1 VEDEKSEILTDYA
14 SRAKSQIESAEIYA
28 QHLGQVIA
36 YVRTDHVGMIRGDG
50 DLTRYISFLTRMV
63 TERLNAASANIN
75 AANIPD
81 ELPF

>member
-1 VEDEKSEILTDYA
+1 MNSDKNDINLDCA
-14 SRAKSQIESAEIYA
+14 STAKSQIESAEIYA

-36 YVRTDHVGMIRGDG
+36 YVCTDHVGMIRGDS
-50 DLTRYISFLTRMV
+50 DLIRYISFLTRMV
-63 TERLNAASANIN
+63 TDRISAASGNLD